1 MEGIRWAIGIGVA
14 AAVVRLTRSSLPG
27 VDPARRAAAMDPLT
41 ACENRPEM
49 AFDYLYGFAP
59 YVTAAQRRRQAER
72 ELAKLAKASGRA
84 PAPVVV
90 KGRKIAATFWGK
102 AWCENLEGYS
112 DFATRLPRGRSYV
125 RNGCVVDLW
134 ITPGAVEARVSGT
147 ELYTVDI
154 AVAPVSSSQWETI
167 CRDVAGAIDSVIE
180 LLQGRLSTSVMA
192 RLCQKGTGLF
202 PSPAEIT
209 LSCSCPDW
217 ARMCKHV
224 AAVLYGVGA
233 RLDTDPALLF
243 TLRRVNQEDLVARAG
258 AAADLTKGRTK
269 SRRVVDESVLGD
281 VFGLDL
287 ARREDPRR
295 AISSSRAQASPSRK
309 ANGKRPKT
317 KTVMAKDARHGAA
330 APTTAGRQQRTR
342 APTGARRRRR

>member
-1 MEGIRWAIGIGVA
+1 
-14 AAVVRLTRSSLPG
+14 
-27 VDPARRAAAMDPLT
+27 
-41 ACENRPEM
+41 M
-49 AFDYLYGFAP
+49 AFEYLYGFAP

-72 ELAKLAKASGRA
+72 ELAKLARAGGRA
-84 PAPVVV
+84 PAPVAI
-90 KGRKIAATFWGK
+90 KGRRIAATFWGK

-134 ITPGAVEARVSGT
+134 ITPGAVEARVSGS

-154 AVAPVSSSQWETI
+154 AVAPVPSSQWETI

-202 PSPAEIT
+202 PTPAEIT

-217 ARMCKHV
+217 ARMCKHI

-233 RLDTDPALLF
+233 RLDADPALLF

-258 AAADLTKGRTK
+258 AAADLTKGRRT

-287 ARREDPRR
+287 AEREDSRQ
-295 AISSSRAQASPSRK
+295 ATSGSRAQARAPRT
-309 ANGKRPKT
+309 ANGKRPRT
-317 KTVMAKDARHGAA
+317 RIALTKDAAAGAA
-330 APTTAGRQQRTR
+330 APNTPGRHQPITG
-342 APTGARRRRR
+342 PTGARKRRH